1 MVLLSL
7 NKVLLRVVV
16 TNHSMICG
24 WYLAIKYHSW
34 YFKLSQILFAKRLV
48 KLRITISKYHSW
60 YLCQISLQ
68 SRFSY
73 YLHKYL
79 FNLQQRPRFFSI
91 ASLSLTSFAWQA
103 LDQTQVHLL
112 KYIQEQKKHPKR
124 SNQPICPLEE
134 SLRRSSSSWWWHVSN
149 LIHYLFLNLTRIFL
163 CCASEPRLN
172 ALISI
177 FWVRGSFKTFF

>member
-24 WYLAIKYHSW
+24 WYLAVKYHSW

-79 FNLQQRPRFFSI
+79 FNLQQRTRFFSI
-91 ASLSLTSFAWQA
+91 ASLSLTSFAWQV
-103 LDQTQVHLL
+103 LDHLL
-112 KYIQEQKKHPKR
+112 KYIQEKKNIQNEVISRYVRWK
-124 SNQPICPLEE
+124 
-134 SLRRSSSSWWWHVSN
+134 SLWGGLRV
-149 LIHYLFLNLTRIFL
+149 LD
-163 CCASEPRLN
+163 
-172 ALISI
+172 
-177 FWVRGSFKTFF
+177 GDM

>member
-34 YFKLSQILFAKRLV
+34 YFKLSQISFAKRLM

-79 FNLQQRPRFFSI
+79 FNLQQRTRFFSI

-112 KYIQEQKKHPKR
+112 KYIQEKKRHPKR

-149 LIHYLFLNLTRIFL
+149 LVHYLFLNFNKNFFML
-163 CCASEPRLN
+163 CVWAETECSHFHLLGKRL
-172 ALISI
+172 
-177 FWVRGSFKTFF
+177 F

>member
-24 WYLAIKYHSW
+24 WCLAIKYHFW
-34 YFKLSQILFAKRLV
+34 YFKLSQISLAKRLV

-112 KYIQEQKKHPKR
+112 KYIQEKKKNIQNEVISRYVR
-124 SNQPICPLEE
+124 SK
-134 SLRRSSSSWWWHVSN
+134 SLWGGLRV
-149 LIHYLFLNLTRIFL
+149 LD
-163 CCASEPRLN
+163 
-172 ALISI
+172 
-177 FWVRGSFKTFF
+177 GDM

>member
-1 MVLLSL
+1 MVPLSL

-24 WYLAIKYHSW
+24 WYLAVKYHSW

-79 FNLQQRPRFFSI
+79 FNLQQRTRFFSI

-103 LDQTQVHLL
+103 LDHLL
-112 KYIQEQKKHPKR
+112 KYIQEKKKHPKR

-149 LIHYLFLNLTRIFL
+149 LVHYLFLNFNKNFFYVV
-163 CCASEPRLN
+163 RLSRDWM
-172 ALISI
+172 L
-177 FWVRGSFKTFF
+177 SFPSFG

>member
-112 KYIQEQKKHPKR
+112 KYIQEKKNIQNEVISRYVRWK
-124 SNQPICPLEE
+124 
-134 SLRRSSSSWWWHVSN
+134 SLWGGLRV
-149 LIHYLFLNLTRIFL
+149 LD
-163 CCASEPRLN
+163 
-172 ALISI
+172 
-177 FWVRGSFKTFF
+177 GDM